1 MNSHE
6 KDILTAAVPTAA
18 TLTLSQINS
27 LVGIIGGLVGIAYLI
42 WKWRKEYVIWRKS
55 WRKQDNSQ

>member
-18 TLTLSQINS
+18 SLTLSQINS

-42 WKWRKEYVIWRKS
+42 WKWRREAIRK
-55 WRKQDNSQ
+55 N

>member
-18 TLTLSQINS
+18 SFTLSQINS

-42 WKWRKEYVIWRKS
+42 WKWRKEANRP
-55 WRKQDNSQ
+55 